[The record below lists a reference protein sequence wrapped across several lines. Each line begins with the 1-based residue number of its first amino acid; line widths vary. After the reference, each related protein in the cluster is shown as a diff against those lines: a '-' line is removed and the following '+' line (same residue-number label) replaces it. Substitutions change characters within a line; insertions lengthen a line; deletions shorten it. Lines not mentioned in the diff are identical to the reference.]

1 MKNYR
6 ALILF
11 LLFFSSTSLFS
22 KSIIDTLYSK
32 NYNAFKSG
40 EFFEYKLYYG
50 FFNASYAS
58 LELKEEILGDKEV
71 FRASA
76 IGRTTGLARLFFK
89 VEDLYETYFDKNLV
103 KPLKSTRNIYE
114 GGYVKNTETTYD
126 YDSNKAFLYNK
137 LTNEE
142 KEFKVGENIQDIVST
157 FYYLR
162 KHLDISKLNPGDY
175 IYVNI
180 FFDSENYPFKMK
192 FLGIENLKT
201 KFGTIECMKLNP
213 YMEAG
218 RVFRSNKGLELW
230 VTNDDNR
237 VPIKVK
243 ANLRVGTIVADLTT
257 FRGLTNPFKIVIND

>member
-1 MKNYR
+1 LKNYR
-6 ALILF
+6 FLILF

-22 KSIIDTLYSK
+22 NNIIDTLYSK
-32 NYNAFKSG
+32 NFNAFKSG

-58 LELKEEILGDKEV
+58 LELKEETLENKQV

-103 KPLKSTRNIYE
+103 KPLKSKRNIYE
-114 GGYVKNTETTYD
+114 GGYIKNTETTYD

-142 KEFKVGENIQDIVST
+142 KEFKVSENIQDIVST

-180 FFDSENYPFKMK
+180 FF
-192 FLGIENLKT
+192 
-201 KFGTIECMKLNP
+201 
-213 YMEAG
+213 EAKSIYG
-218 RVFRSNKGLELW
+218 SW
-230 VTNDDNR
+230 
-237 VPIKVK
+237 
-243 ANLRVGTIVADLTT
+243 
-257 FRGLTNPFKIVIND
+257 